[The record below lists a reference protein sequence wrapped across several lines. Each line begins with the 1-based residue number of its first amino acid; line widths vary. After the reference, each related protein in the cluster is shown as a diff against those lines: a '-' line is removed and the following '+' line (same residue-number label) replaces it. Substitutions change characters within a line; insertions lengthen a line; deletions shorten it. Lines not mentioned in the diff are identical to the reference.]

1 MEAAPNRSRK
11 AVRRLSSECIGLL
24 AFYFMMDHPDRG
36 FGCASRNTRFV
47 SAIATEPRTFV
58 FPTVR
63 FSPPYGCYNPIAWDI
78 FVDSVSDGTD
88 TLGAQRTILV
98 VDDEPDMLRLVEAI
112 LLEQGY
118 KVILA
123 KGAENAIRSFE
134 RMPRRPDLI
143 LTDVVMPGMSGPAMV
158 DHLLGL
164 DPHIRVLFMSGY
176 DDRQIVQKYVVE
188 RGFALIPKPFTLQR
202 LGSVV
207 RDALN
212 GNPTETSSE
221 SSAV

>member
-1 MEAAPNRSRK
+1 LTPPNDHRLLSRK
-11 AVRRLSSECIGLL
+11 HTIRQRWC
-24 AFYFMMDHPDRG
+24 
-36 FGCASRNTRFV
+36 
-47 SAIATEPRTFV
+47 V
-58 FPTVR
+58 FHVPQTVW
-63 FSPPYGCYNPIAWDI
+63 FSPAGGCYNHSSYGI
-78 FVDSVSDGTD
+78 FVDGVSDGTD
-88 TLGAQRTILV
+88 NLSAQRTILV

-123 KGAENAIRSFE
+123 KGAENAIRAFE

-143 LTDVVMPGMSGPAMV
+143 LTDVVMPGMSGPALV

-207 RDALN
+207 RDVLN
-212 GNPTETSSE
+212 GSNAEASSE
-221 SSAV
+221 SSAS